1 MRMVPM
7 RAARKWLRT
16 WGSCPVQSLALRPV
30 PELTPMRPTG
40 TSRTML
46 LALTVTLAVWAW
58 RPVAPR
64 MARVSDAANARTRR
78 PRGWGVGVFGLF
90 MFLCVCAQGKAVAG
104 ARRGG
109 PEEWRGGSRRVG
121 SRKLEGRRAGETEA
135 GETEG
140 RKSGGVV
147 TRRSR
152 RWHGDHGGGG
162 GGRRGRRRS
171 RGRGGSFSFFFIVL
185 FLWFGCGGGGPQE
198 VQEARRVGVG
208 GFCVLFLVCGLGWL
222 RCTHS

>member
-104 ARRGG
+104 ARRGR
-109 PEEWRGGSRRVG
+109 PEEWRGGSRRLEE
-121 SRKLEGRRAGETEA
+121 RKEGRRAGETEA

-162 GGRRGRRRS
+162 GG
-171 RGRGGSFSFFFIVL
+171 SFSFFFIVL
-185 FLWFGCGGGGPQE
+185 FLWFGCAELGHK
-198 VQEARRVGVG
+198 RRRRRKSW
-208 GFCVLFLVCGLGWL
+208 GF
-222 RCTHS
+222 